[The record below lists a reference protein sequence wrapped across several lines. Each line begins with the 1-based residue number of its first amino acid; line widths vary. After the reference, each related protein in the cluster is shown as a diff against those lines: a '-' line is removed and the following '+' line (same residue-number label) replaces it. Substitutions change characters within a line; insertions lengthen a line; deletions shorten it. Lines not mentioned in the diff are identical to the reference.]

1 MQIVGYKNYN
11 NTGFDES
18 VLSTDKLAD
27 SNVFLIIY

>member
-11 NTGFDES
+11 NIGFDES

-27 SNVFLIIY
+27 SNVALLIY